1 MTLSPP
7 VATEETTRSTEATG
21 RRVASVL
28 LLAIIAGGVSGG
40 FLGVAPNRILSATR
54 IYLWQV
60 EPRWIPL
67 VVIAGAIVAALGLLL
82 AAPARHAVGVAGW
95 TVTLITTIAGAG
107 VAASARIDALGS
119 TTARVSLGA
128 AFWVIV
134 VGAALAIS
142 DDLLRLRA
150 PLAMRVGFAAAIIA
164 VLVFLA
170 ANGCFDNLSLA
181 REWVSRRDT
190 YGLAFAQ
197 HMTLVGSALIFAL
210 LIGVPLGIVA
220 ARRRRLSGRIFD
232 VLNILQTIPSIA
244 LFGLLIGPLTGLAAA
259 FPLLRA
265 AGLDGIGFA
274 PAVLALVLYA
284 LLPVARNTEAAVRSV
299 PADLIETARGMGMT
313 PTQILLHVTLPVAS
327 PILLAGLR
335 IVVVQLIGLAVV
347 AALIG
352 AGGFGTFVFLGLGQT
367 ATDLVLLGAL
377 SAIAIAVVA
386 DALLRLLSA
395 AALARVRP

>member
-1 MTLSPP
+1 
-7 VATEETTRSTEATG
+7 
-21 RRVASVL
+21 
-28 LLAIIAGGVSGG
+28 
-40 FLGVAPNRILSATR
+40 
-54 IYLWQV
+54 
-60 EPRWIPL
+60 
-67 VVIAGAIVAALGLLL
+67 
-82 AAPARHAVGVAGW
+82 
-95 TVTLITTIAGAG
+95 
-107 VAASARIDALGS
+107 
-119 TTARVSLGA
+119 VSLGA
-128 AFWVIV
+128 AFWVLV
-134 VGAALAIS
+134 VAAALAIA
-142 DDLLRLRA
+142 DTLQRLRA
-150 PLAMRVGFAAAIIA
+150 PLAVRVGVAAAIIA
-164 VLVFLA
+164 VFAVLA
-170 ANGCFDNLSLA
+170 ANGWFDDLSLV
-181 REWVSRRDT
+181 REWANRRDT

-197 HMTLVGSALIFAL
+197 HMTLVGTALVFS
-210 LIGVPLGIVA
+210 LIAGVPLGIVA
-220 ARRRRLSGRIFD
+220 ARRRQAGARIFD
-232 VLNILQTIPSIA
+232 TLNILQTIPSIA

-313 PTQILLHVTLPVAS
+313 AAQILLHVTLPVAS

-377 SAIAIAVVA
+377 SAIALALVA
-386 DALLRLLSA
+386 DELLRLLSGV
-395 AALARVRP
+395 ALARVRQ

>member
-1 MTLSPP
+1 MK
-7 VATEETTRSTEATG
+7 EASG
-21 RRVASVL
+21 RRVAAFL
-28 LLAIIAGGVSGG
+28 LFATIAGAVGGG

-54 IYLWQV
+54 VYLWQV
-60 EPRWIPL
+60 EPVWVPL
-67 VVIAGAIVAALGLLL
+67 IVVGGVALAMLALLFAAPWRHAAGLAGCTLTLL
-82 AAPARHAVGVAGW
+82 A
-95 TVTLITTIAGAG
+95 TVSGAGAG
-107 VAASARIDALGS
+107 ASARIEALGS
-119 TTARVSLGA
+119 ATARVSLGA

-134 VGAALAIS
+134 VAASLAIA
-142 DDLLRLRA
+142 DTLQRLRA
-150 PLAMRVGFAAAIIA
+150 PLVVRVGVAAAIIA
-164 VLVFLA
+164 VFAVLA
-170 ANGCFDNLSLA
+170 ANGWFDDLSLV
-181 REWVSRRDT
+181 REWANRRDT

-197 HMTLVGSALIFAL
+197 HMTLVGTALVL
-210 LIGVPLGIVA
+210 SLIAGVPLGIVA
-220 ARRRRLSGRIFD
+220 ARQRRAVARIFD
-232 VLNILQTIPSIA
+232 TLNILQTIPSIA
-244 LFGLLIGPLTGLAAA
+244 LFGLLIGPLTGLAVA

-284 LLPVARNTEAAVRSV
+284 LLPVARNTEAAVLSV

-313 PTQILLHVTLPVAS
+313 AAQILLHVTLPVAS

-377 SAIAIAVVA
+377 SAIALALVA
-386 DALLRLLSA
+386 DALLRLLSGV
-395 AALARVRP
+395 ALARVRP